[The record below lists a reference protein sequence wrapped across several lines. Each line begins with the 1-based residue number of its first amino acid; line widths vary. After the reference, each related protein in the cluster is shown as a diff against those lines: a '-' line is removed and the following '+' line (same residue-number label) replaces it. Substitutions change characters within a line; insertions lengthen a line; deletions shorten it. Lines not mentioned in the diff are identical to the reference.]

1 METITI
7 KVMNKGIFRDE
18 MIGTYEFDMTAV
30 YFKDKHVIQHQ
41 WIALFN
47 PEGDDFSEI
56 TGHLKISIA
65 VQGPGDE
72 QVQLNDQ
79 SGPDNADQVMLMPA
93 QIKKE
98 FKQLKIRFIQAEKLP
113 KMDTF
118 GTIDA
123 YIKGNFQGK
132 KIRTEAVTAKNDIC
146 PIEQEFWLPIQWPL
160 ASDRLLLQLYDEDNV
175 VDEIVGSMFFS
186 LK

>member
-1 METITI
+1 M
-7 KVMNKGIFRDE
+7 
-18 MIGTYEFDMTAV
+18 
-30 YFKDKHVIQHQ
+30 
-41 WIALFN
+41 
-47 PEGDDFSEI
+47 
-56 TGHLKISIA
+56 
-65 VQGPGDE
+65 QGPGDE

-123 YIKGNFQGK
+123 YIKGNF
-132 KIRTEAVTAKNDIC
+132 
-146 PIEQEFWLPIQWPL
+146 
-160 ASDRLLLQLYDEDNV
+160 
-175 VDEIVGSMFFS
+175 
-186 LK
+186 